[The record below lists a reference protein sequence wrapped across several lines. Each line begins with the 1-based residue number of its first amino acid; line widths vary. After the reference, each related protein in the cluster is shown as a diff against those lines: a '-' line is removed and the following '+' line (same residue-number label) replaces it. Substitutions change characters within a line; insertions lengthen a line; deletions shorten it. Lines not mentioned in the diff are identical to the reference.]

1 MRISTKGRYAL
12 QIMLALTRYY
22 GAHGQND
29 RRNVT
34 LKEISEAEGI
44 SVKYLE
50 QIIPS
55 LKRAGFLRSLRGN
68 SGGYSL
74 ARAPEQITILDILDA
89 AEGTLAPVPCLE
101 TAPNNCAYAG
111 DCATVKIWEGLYD
124 TIKNYLGGITLDSV
138 SVTGDNFIYMI

>member
-12 QIMLALTRYY
+12 QIMLALTRYER
-22 GAHGQND
+22 G
-29 RRNVT
+29 RNVT

-74 ARAPEQITILDILDA
+74 ARSPEQITILDIIDA

-101 TAPNNCAYAG
+101 TSPNTCAWAG
-111 DCATVKIWEGLYD
+111 DCATVKIWEGLFD
-124 TIKNYLGGITLDSV
+124 TVKNYLGGITLDSV
-138 SVTGDNFIYMI
+138 SVTDDNFIYMI

>member
-12 QIMLALTRYY
+12 QIMLALTRYEL
-22 GAHGQND
+22 G
-29 RRNVT
+29 RNVT
-34 LKEISEAEGI
+34 LKEISESEGI

-74 ARAPEQITILDILDA
+74 TRPPGQITILDILVA
-89 AEGTLAPVPCLE
+89 AEGALAPVPCLE
-101 TAPNNCAYAG
+101 SAPNSCTYAG

-124 TIKNYLGGITLDSV
+124 TVKKYLGGITLDTV
-138 SVTGDNFIYMI
+138 SATDDNFIYMI